1 MAIYDLWLSRNNG
14 PTVSNYVGHTGKL
27 FYDSAERVLRISD
40 GVTAGGEVFN
50 GIVTVANSAPA
61 TNFPGQIWLNPQTY
75 DLSVYHNGAFVP
87 TINVATTTNLGGV
100 KLGPGVTTNIDGQII
115 IDSTGLDFS
124 FGNLTGTVGTYPAD
138 YYQVARQDEDYAVLG
153 SINANEDI
161 VIASNG
167 TGAVRVVGDFSVR
180 RANGDLNGAL
190 SEEPIFRVKS
200 DGQVQLLVP
209 AADSAEGAFTIVG
222 GFEGVFQ
229 APVNTGV
236 MMHITGIASSP
247 DPTPSRIYNDAQN
260 SFSAI
265 VSRRYN
271 GTAAAPSAVLDGEE
285 IMRLSGTAHNGT
297 LIPGTGNQ
305 RIIYKALGNQT
316 LTNQGGT
323 MEFWAT
329 ALNTTT
335 LTKTATLSSTGI
347 TLESGKVLTGN
358 VTGNVSGSA
367 GSVAAANI
375 TGTTLAATV
384 VTSSLTTVGTL
395 TNLSVTNTI
404 TGSVSGNAGTVTN
417 GVYTNGSYAN
427 PSWITSLAGTKVT
440 NAVLT
445 TDTGTVT
452 NTMLAGSIANN
463 KLANS
468 TISGIALG
476 SNLAAL
482 TIDGYLIGTSYN
494 GSTGVTIS
502 VDATTAATASK
513 VVARDANAII
523 AGSNFQGT
531 VRNAGVVTGTTVTLD
546 FNSDHMVHCTFT
558 DAFTVAFANYTAG
571 RTITLIATNTSG
583 ADTDIIT
590 AGISSVRMQGDST
603 LTVTEQTTAI
613 ITYYCAGTT
622 VNDVYASAV
631 YA

>member
-1 MAIYDLWLSRNNG
+1 MAIRKFRTGQMSYNAL
-14 PTVSNYVGHTGKL
+14 TYVGTAGTL
-27 FYDSAERVLRISD
+27 FYDEDNGALRISD
-40 GVTAGGEVFN
+40 GVTPGGSL
-50 GIVTVANSAPA
+50 ISYPIASSS
-61 TNFPGQIWLNPQTY
+61 QI
-75 DLSVYHNGAFVP
+75 
-87 TINVATTTNLGGV
+87 GGV
-100 KLGPGVTTNIDGQII
+100 KLGPGVILNGDGQII
-115 IDSTGLDFS
+115 IDSEGLDFS
-124 FGNLTGTVGTYPAD
+124 FGNLAATVGTYPAD
-138 YYQVARQDEDYAVLG
+138 YFEPARQDEDYAVMS
-153 SINANEDI
+153 SINVNEDI
-161 VIASNG
+161 VFASNG

-180 RANGDLNGAL
+180 RANGNLVDAL
-190 SEEPIFRVKS
+190 DEQPIFRVRS
-200 DGQVQLLVP
+200 DGQVRMLVP
-209 AADSAEGAFTIVG
+209 AADEAEGAFTIVG
-222 GFEGVFQ
+222 GLDGVFQ

-236 MMHITGIASSP
+236 MLHITGIASSP

-260 SFSAI
+260 SFGAF
-265 VSRRYN
+265 VTRRYN
-271 GTAAAPSAVLDGEE
+271 GTAAAPTAVLDGEE
-285 IMRLSGTAHNGT
+285 ILRFSGTAHNGT
-297 LIPGTGNQ
+297 LIPGVANQ
-305 RIIYKALGNQT
+305 RIVYKALGNQT
-316 LTNQGGT
+316 PSNQGGII
-323 MEFWAT
+323 EFLAT
-329 ALNTTT
+329 PLNSTT
-335 LTKTATLSSTGI
+335 LSKVATVSSTGI
-347 TLESGKVLTGN
+347 ALESGKVLTGN
-358 VTGNVSGSA
+358 VTGNVSGTA

-375 TGTTLAATV
+375 TGTTLASNV
-384 VTSSLTTVGTL
+384 VTSSLTSVGTL

-417 GVYTNGSYAN
+417 GVVTTGSYAN
-427 PSWITSLAGTKVT
+427 PAWITSLAGSKVT

-494 GSTGVTIS
+494 GSTGITIS

-513 VVARDANAII
+513 VVARDANAIV

-558 DAFTVAFANYTAG
+558 DAFTVAFSNYAAG

-613 ITYYCAGTT
+613 ITYYCVGTT

>member
-1 MAIYDLWLSRNNG
+1 MAIRKFRTGQMSYNAG
-14 PTVSNYVGHTGKL
+14 TYVGTAGTI
-27 FYDSAERVLRISD
+27 FYDEANGALRISD
-40 GVTAGGEVFN
+40 GVTPGG
-50 GIVTVANSAPA
+50 
-61 TNFPGQIWLNPQTY
+61 NPIGY
-75 DLSVYHNGAFVP
+75 PLAS
-87 TINVATTTNLGGV
+87 TTEIGGV
-100 KLGPGVTTNIDGQII
+100 KLGPGVVLNGDGQII
-115 IDSTGLDFS
+115 IDSEGLDFS
-124 FGNLTGTVGTYPAD
+124 FGDLAATIGTYPAD
-138 YYQVARQDEDYAVLG
+138 YFQEERQGEDYAVMS
-153 SINANEDI
+153 SINVNEDI
-161 VIASNG
+161 IFASNG

-180 RANGDLNGAL
+180 RANGNLVGAL
-190 SEEPIFRVKS
+190 EEEPIFRVKG
-200 DGQVQLLVP
+200 DGQVQMLVP
-209 AADSAEGAFTIVG
+209 AADSSEGAFTIVG
-222 GFEGVFQ
+222 GLDGVFQ

-260 SFSAI
+260 SFGAF
-265 VSRRYN
+265 VTRRYN
-271 GTAAAPSAVLDGEE
+271 GTAAAPTAVLDGEE
-285 IMRLSGTAHNGT
+285 ILRLSGTAHNGT

-329 ALNTTT
+329 PINTTT
-335 LTKTATLSSTGI
+335 LAKIATVDSTGI

-358 VTGNVSGSA
+358 VTGNVSGTA

-375 TGTTLAATV
+375 TGTTLASNV

-395 TNLSVTNTI
+395 INLSVTNTI

-417 GVYTNGSYAN
+417 GVVTTGSYAN
-427 PSWITSLAGTKVT
+427 PAWITSLAGSKVT

-445 TDTGTVT
+445 TDTSTVT

-482 TIDGYLIGTSYN
+482 TIDGYLLGTSYN

-531 VRNAGVVTGTTVTLD
+531 VRDAGVVTGTTVTLD

-558 DAFTVAFANYTAG
+558 DAFTVAFSNYTAG
-571 RTITLIATNTSG
+571 RTITIIATNTSG

-603 LTVTEQTTAI
+603 LTVSPQTTAI
-613 ITYYCAGTT
+613 ITYYCVGTT

>member
-14 PTVSNYVGHTGKL
+14 PTVSNYVGHAGRL
-27 FYDSAERVLRISD
+27 FFDPAERVLRISD
-40 GVTAGGEVFN
+40 GDTAGGEVFN
-50 GIVTVANSAPA
+50 GIVTVANTEPTA
-61 TNFPGQIWLNPQTY
+61 NFQGQIWLDPQTY
-75 DLSVYHNGAFVP
+75 ELWVYHNGDFIP
-87 TINVATTTNLGGV
+87 TIDVATTTKIGGV
-100 KLGPGVTTNIDGQII
+100 KLGPGVTLNGDGQII
-115 IDSTGLDFS
+115 IDSEGLDFS
-124 FGNLTGTVGTYPAD
+124 FGDIASTTGTYPAD
-138 YYQVARQDEDYAVLG
+138 YYESARQNDDYAVMS

-161 VIASNG
+161 VLASNG

-180 RANGDLNGAL
+180 RANGNLVDAL
-190 SEEPIFRVKS
+190 EEEPIFRVKS
-200 DGQVQLLVP
+200 DGQVQMLVP
-209 AADSAEGAFTIVG
+209 AADSSEGAFTIVG
-222 GFEGVFQ
+222 GLEGVFQ

-271 GTAAAPSAVLDGEE
+271 GTAAAPTAVLDGEE

-297 LIPGTGNQ
+297 EIPGVANQ
-305 RIIYKALGNQT
+305 RIVYKALGNQT
-316 LTNQGGT
+316 PSNQGGI
-323 MEFWAT
+323 MEFLAT
-329 ALNTTT
+329 PLNSTT
-335 LTKTATLSSTGI
+335 LSKVATLISTGI

-452 NTMLAGSIANN
+452 NNMLAGSIANN

-494 GSTGVTIS
+494 GSTATTIA
-502 VDATTAATASK
+502 VDATTTSTASK
-513 VVARDANAII
+513 VVARDANAIV

-531 VRNAGVVTGTTVTLD
+531 VRDAGAVQGTTVTLN
-546 FNSDHMVHCTFT
+546 FNSDYMVHCTFT
-558 DAFTVAFANYTAG
+558 DAFTVAFSNYTAG
-571 RTITLIATNTSG
+571 RTITIIATNTSG

-603 LTVTEQTTAI
+603 LTVSPQTTAI
-613 ITYYCAGTT
+613 VTYYCVGTT

>member
-1 MAIYDLWLSRNNG
+1 MAIRKFRTGQMSYAAG
-14 PTVSNYVGHTGKL
+14 TYVGTAGTI
-27 FYDSAERVLRISD
+27 FYDEDTGALRISD
-40 GVTAGGEVFN
+40 GVTPGGSL
-50 GIVTVANSAPA
+50 ISYPIASSS
-61 TNFPGQIWLNPQTY
+61 QI
-75 DLSVYHNGAFVP
+75 
-87 TINVATTTNLGGV
+87 GGV
-100 KLGPGVTTNIDGQII
+100 KLGPGVVLNGDGQII
-115 IDSTGLDFS
+115 IDSEGLDFS
-124 FGNLTGTVGTYPAD
+124 FGNLAATVGTYPAD
-138 YYQVARQDEDYAVLG
+138 YYQAERQDLDYAVMS
-153 SINANEDI
+153 SINVNEDI
-161 VIASNG
+161 VFASNG

-180 RANGDLNGAL
+180 RANGNLIDAL
-190 SEEPIFRVKS
+190 EEEPIFRVKS

-297 LIPGTGNQ
+297 LIPGVANQ
-305 RIIYKALGNQT
+305 RIVYKALGNQT

-329 ALNTTT
+329 PLNTIT
-335 LTKTATLSSTGI
+335 LAKIATVSSTGI
-347 TLESGKVLTGN
+347 TLESGKVLTGD
-358 VTGNVSGSA
+358 VTGDVSGSA
-367 GSVAAANI
+367 GSVVNA
-375 TGTTLAATV
+375 
-384 VTSSLTTVGTL
+384 LT
-395 TNLSVTNTI
+395 
-404 TGSVSGNAGTVTN
+404 AGT
-417 GVYTNGSYAN
+417 YL
-427 PSWITSLAGTKVT
+427 TSGGT
-440 NAVLT
+440 
-445 TDTGTVT
+445 
-452 NTMLAGSIANN
+452 
-463 KLANS
+463 
-468 TISGIALG
+468 
-476 SNLAAL
+476 
-482 TIDGYLIGTSYN
+482 YN
-494 GSTGVTIS
+494 GSTARTFA

-513 VVARDANAII
+513 VVARDANAIV

-531 VRNAGVVTGTTVTLD
+531 VRDAGAVQGTTVTLD
-546 FNSDHMVHCTFT
+546 FNSDHMVHCVFT
-558 DAFTVAFANYTAG
+558 DNFTVAFSNYTAG
-571 RTITLIATNTSG
+571 RTITIIATNTSG

-603 LTVTEQTTAI
+603 LTVSPQTTAI
-613 ITYYCAGTT
+613 ITYYCVGTT

>member
-1 MAIYDLWLSRNNG
+1 MAIYDFFLSRNNNV
-14 PTVSNYVGHTGKL
+14 TVNEYVGHADRL
-27 FYDSAERVLRISD
+27 FFDPAERVLRISD

-50 GIVTVANSAPA
+50 GLVTVANTEPTA
-61 TNFPGQIWLNPQTY
+61 NFQGQLWLNPQTY
-75 DLSVYHNGAFVP
+75 DLSVYHNGDFIP
-87 TINVATTTNLGGV
+87 TIDVATETKLGGI
-100 KLGPGVTTNIDGQII
+100 KLGPGVTVNGDGQII
-115 IDSTGLDFS
+115 IDSEGLDFS
-124 FGNLTGTVGTYPAD
+124 FGNLAATVGTYPAD
-138 YYQVARQDEDYAVLG
+138 YYQAERQDEDYAVLS

-161 VIASNG
+161 VFASNG

-180 RANGDLNGAL
+180 RANGNLVSAL
-190 SEEPIFRVKS
+190 EEEPIFRVKG
-200 DGQVQLLVP
+200 DGQVQMLVP

-222 GFEGVFQ
+222 GLDGVFQ

-236 MMHITGIASSP
+236 MLHITGIASSP

-260 SFSAI
+260 SFGAF
-265 VSRRYN
+265 VTRRYN
-271 GTAAAPSAVLDGEE
+271 GTAAAPTAVLDGEE
-285 IMRLSGTAHNGT
+285 ILRLSGTAHNGT

-316 LTNQGGT
+316 PSNQGGII
-323 MEFWAT
+323 EFLAT
-329 ALNTTT
+329 PLNSTT
-335 LTKTATLSSTGI
+335 LSKVATLSSTGI

-417 GVYTNGSYAN
+417 GVYTTGSYAN
-427 PSWITSLAGTKVT
+427 PSWITSLAGSKVT

-463 KLANS
+463 KLTNS

-482 TIDGYLIGTSYN
+482 TIDGYLLGTSYN

-513 VVARDANAII
+513 VVARDANAIV

-531 VRNAGVVTGTTVTLD
+531 VRNAGAVQGTTVTLD
-546 FNSDHMVHCTFT
+546 FNSDHMVHCTFI
-558 DAFTVAFANYTAG
+558 DNFTVAFANYTAG

-613 ITYYCAGTT
+613 VTYYCVGTT